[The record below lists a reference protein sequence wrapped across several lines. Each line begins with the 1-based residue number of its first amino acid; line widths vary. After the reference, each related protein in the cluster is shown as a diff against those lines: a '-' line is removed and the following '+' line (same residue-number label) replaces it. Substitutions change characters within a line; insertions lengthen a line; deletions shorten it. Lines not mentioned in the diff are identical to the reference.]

1 MQQED
6 AFEIPDITKGRP
18 FNGIYEDQKILWG
31 EPLPDDKKFSM
42 KDEVNH
48 PEHYASGGIECL
60 DAMEAMANQ
69 SIEMKIE
76 LKGHDYYLW
85 QVIFKYLWRFP
96 YKKDPL
102 TDIEKLLFYLKKLK
116 SSLETQKYENK

>member
-1 MQQED
+1 MNPKE
-6 AFEIPDITKGRP
+6 AFDIAGITKGRP

-31 EPLPDDKKFSM
+31 EPLPDDKKFSR

-48 PEHYASGGIECL
+48 PQHYASGKIECL

-69 SIEMKIE
+69 SIEMKIK

-116 SSLETQKYENK
+116 NSLETQKSENK